1 MSTTPGSDVRS
12 SIVTCSNCQ
21 TKNRVPAAST
31 GHPRCGKCKSPL
43 PWVVDAGDS
52 DFDEIA
58 DQATL
63 PVLVDVW
70 APWCGPCRMVTP
82 VLEQLAS
89 EMAGQ
94 IKLVKVNAD
103 EAPRLSQRFEA
114 QAIPTLLV
122 MKNGQVVEKQ
132 VGAAPAHVLR
142 TWLHEALDKNK

>member
-1 MSTTPGSDVRS
+1 
-12 SIVTCSNCQ
+12 
-21 TKNRVPAAST
+21 
-31 GHPRCGKCKSPL
+31 
-43 PWVVDAGDS
+43 
-52 DFDEIA
+52 
-58 DQATL
+58 
-63 PVLVDVW
+63 
-70 APWCGPCRMVTP
+70 MVTP

-132 VGAAPAHVLR
+132 VGAAPAQVLR
-142 TWLHEALDKNK
+142 EWVHEALDKNK

>member
-21 TKNRVPAAST
+21 TNNRVPVAST

-122 MKNGQVVEKQ
+122 MKGGQVVEKQ
-132 VGAAPAHVLR
+132 VGAASAPVLR
-142 TWLHEALDKNK
+142 KWVHEALDKNK

>member
-21 TKNRVPAAST
+21 TKNRVPVAST

-132 VGAAPAHVLR
+132 VGAAPAPVLR
-142 TWLHEALDKNK
+142 ECVHQALDKNK

>member
-21 TKNRVPAAST
+21 TKNRVPVAST
-31 GHPRCGKCKSPL
+31 GHPRCGKCKSSL
-43 PWVVDAGDS
+43 PWVVDAGAS
-52 DFDEIA
+52 DFAEIA

-132 VGAAPAHVLR
+132 VGAAPAPVLR
-142 TWLHEALDKNK
+142 EWVHQALDKNK

>member
-21 TKNRVPAAST
+21 TNNRVPVAST

-132 VGAAPAHVLR
+132 VGAAPAPVLR
-142 TWLHEALDKNK
+142 EWVHQALDKNK

>member
-1 MSTTPGSDVRS
+1 MSTTSDVATTQT
-12 SIVTCSNCQ
+12 VACSNCQ
-21 TKNRVPAAST
+21 AKNRVPVARS
-31 GHPRCGKCKSPL
+31 GYPRCGKCKSPL

-52 DFDEIA
+52 DFAEIA

-82 VLEQLAS
+82 VLEELAT

-103 EAPRLSQRFEA
+103 EAPQLSRRFEA

-122 MKNGQVVEKQ
+122 MKNGQVIEKQ
-132 VGAAPAHVLR
+132 VGAAPAHALR
-142 TWLHEALDKNK
+142 TWLQEALDKDK

>member
-21 TKNRVPAAST
+21 TKNRVPVAST

-52 DFDEIA
+52 DFAEIA

-103 EAPRLSQRFEA
+103 EAPQLSQRFEA

-132 VGAAPAHVLR
+132 VGAAPAPVLR
-142 TWLHEALDKNK
+142 EWVHQALDKNK

>member
-21 TKNRVPAAST
+21 TKNRVPVAST

-103 EAPRLSQRFEA
+103 EAPQLSQRFEA

-132 VGAAPAHVLR
+132 VGAAPAPVLR
-142 TWLHEALDKNK
+142 EWVHQALDKNK

>member
-1 MSTTPGSDVRS
+1 
-12 SIVTCSNCQ
+12 
-21 TKNRVPAAST
+21 
-31 GHPRCGKCKSPL
+31 
-43 PWVVDAGDS
+43 
-52 DFDEIA
+52 
-58 DQATL
+58 
-63 PVLVDVW
+63 
-70 APWCGPCRMVTP
+70 MVTP

-132 VGAAPAHVLR
+132 VGAAPAPVLR
-142 TWLHEALDKNK
+142 EWVHQALDKNK

>member
-1 MSTTPGSDVRS
+1 MSTTPGSDARS

-21 TKNRVPAAST
+21 TKNRVPVAST

-132 VGAAPAHVLR
+132 VGAAPAPVLR
-142 TWLHEALDKNK
+142 EWVHQALDKNK